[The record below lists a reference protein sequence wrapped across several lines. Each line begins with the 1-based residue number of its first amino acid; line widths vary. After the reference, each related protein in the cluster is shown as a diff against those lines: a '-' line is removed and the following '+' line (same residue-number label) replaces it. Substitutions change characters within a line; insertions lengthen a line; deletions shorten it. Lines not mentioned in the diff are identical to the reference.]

1 MEREGDS
8 VSRWF
13 VFPDVTA
20 DGRKRWGMVDQMS
33 AISKEVVGKR
43 LKFPDVFF
51 EEEVKEGFLVEKKMK
66 YAWAAQMEVLKEI
79 DRICVENGIRYFA
92 DSGTLLGAV
101 RHKGFI
107 PWDDDMDI
115 AMLREDYHSF
125 FAVAEKELPGGW
137 FLIDGNERGQGYGRV
152 MNGSIDDVGTERI
165 LQFHG
170 CPYIVGVDIFPL
182 DYVPP
187 VKEEEEA
194 WHLLL
199 EYLWILYNDLKK
211 GGKRVPGDEL
221 ERNLRQAEEWCKVRL
236 DRTGN
241 LEVQVMRLM
250 NRIAQLYGSHEAK
263 ELEMVVCD
271 WGGGYKYKYQCEW
284 YADSI
289 QVPFE
294 NIMVPIPVRHHEVL
308 IALYGEDYMTPKRN
322 TADHNYPFYK
332 NQDALLGG

>member
-1 MEREGDS
+1 MDSQMSAMEREL
-8 VSRWF
+8 
-13 VFPDVTA
+13 T
-20 DGRKRWGMVDQMS
+20 
-33 AISKEVVGKR
+33 GKK
-43 LKFPDVFF
+43 LKFSENFF
-51 EEEVKEGFLVEKKMK
+51 QEEVREGFLVEKKMK
-66 YAWAAQMEVLKEI
+66 YAWAAQLEVLKEI
-79 DRICVENGIRYFA
+79 DGICMKNGIRYFA
-92 DSGTLLGAV
+92 DSGTLLGAI

-115 AMLREDYHSF
+115 VMLREDYNAF
-125 FAVAEKELPGGW
+125 FAVAEKELPVGW
-137 FLIDGNERGQGYGRV
+137 IFIDGNERGQGYGRV

-165 LQFHG
+165 RQFHG

-187 VKEEEEA
+187 VKEEEQT

-211 GGKRVPGDEL
+211 GGEGVAEGEL
-221 ERNLRQAEEWCKVRL
+221 ERNLRQAEEWCRIRF

-250 NRIAQLYGSHEAK
+250 NQIAQLYWSKEAE

-271 WGGGYKYKYQCEW
+271 WGGGHKYKYKCNW

-294 NIMVPIPVRHHEVL
+294 NIMVPIPARYHEVL
-308 IALYGEDYMTPKRN
+308 IALYGEDYMTPKRGV
-322 TADHNYPFYK
+322 ADHNYPFYK